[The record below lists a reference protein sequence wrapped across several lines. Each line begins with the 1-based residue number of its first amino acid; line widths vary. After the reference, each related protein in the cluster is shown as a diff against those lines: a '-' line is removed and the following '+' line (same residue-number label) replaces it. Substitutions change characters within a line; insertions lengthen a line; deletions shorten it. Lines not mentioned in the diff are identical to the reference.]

1 VLQQQIYPIRVPAA
15 TPSALGQ
22 RNTHVMSWSKRV
34 LTAGAIWE
42 KIREDTGSGVRQ
54 RNRRI
59 IVAAAKRLSPETIT
73 A

>member
-1 VLQQQIYPIRVPAA
+1 
-15 TPSALGQ
+15 
-22 RNTHVMSWSKRV
+22 MSWSKRV

-59 IVAAAKRLSPETIT
+59 VVAAAKRLSPETIT